1 MRYIRVPAPPNGQAT
16 NRDAVRSGRP
26 TYPAATPDPATYSSP
41 TTPGG
46 TGRNDSSRTNSAAPV
61 TGDPIGTG
69 PSAAEP
75 GARGALMVTH
85 IVVSV
90 GP

>member
-1 MRYIRVPAPPNGQAT
+1 MRYIRVPGFPNGHVT
-16 NRDAVRSGRP
+16 NLVAVSPARP
-26 TYPAATPDPATYSSP
+26 IYPTPTPAPATYSSP

-46 TGRNDSSRTNSAAPV
+46 TGRSHPLSTNSAAPG
-61 TGDPIGTG
+61 TGEPIGT
-69 PSAAEP
+69 PDP
-75 GARGALMVTH
+75 GVSGALIATH